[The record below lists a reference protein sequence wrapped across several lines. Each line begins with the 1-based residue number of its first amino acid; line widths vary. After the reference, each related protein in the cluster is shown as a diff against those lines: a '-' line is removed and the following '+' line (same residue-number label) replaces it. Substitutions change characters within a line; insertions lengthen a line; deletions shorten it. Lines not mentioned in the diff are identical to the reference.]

1 MKMPTAAINLS
12 PSSWSNTLASFSKR
26 SSVSISYTNQFIR
39 TMLTSHA
46 DTQALAL
53 LFDVVTTTTGPP
65 TAVFVPPPQ
74 HLALSAT
81 LLVHPATTTRAKSP
95 AEEEA
100 PAAALRLLRLANTL
114 VGPLNARLGVAFSF
128 THFQSTRQGR
138 RRRGAAE
145 DDTFADPE
153 DAKQLNLELAQS
165 AALWSRAEDFWHA
178 VGWAFNCSVLHR
190 ERWDRWR
197 VWLEFM
203 CEVLEDDWR
212 ERMRLA
218 EAEAAAAQNNND
230 VPNGK
235 LKRRLRNRTDNH
247 DQHTAVL
254 RDSLICRYITDPS
267 AGFGRNRRI
276 LRAVF
281 ADGGPSAVNEF
292 RQVFHNELRPLRSK
306 AGDQPGNIKKREVE
320 VNVDQGVYGDYLT
333 EKDDDDDDDDDLAT
347 TEKGTPARKTK
358 RPRRATRSTGDNTTT
373 VEKAPPQPSPPPP
386 STTNTP
392 ATHDPSL
399 LGGLTSLS
407 LRQRLLE
414 LLSQVSQR
422 LPREFLPLEDLY
434 HLFVENIRHQPLP
447 IYQALVSPSTLSYLS
462 PAAHT
467 TLCEFLLYRLRESG
481 APDSN
486 EDYLSQAKLE
496 HCFLPFAASTAA
508 VADNAKVSI
517 ALEALVML
525 LAQSDLLTVTDGF
538 RSAVE
543 CGIEA
548 RAEKVQ
554 TEGAQATV
562 GGGRGRGKGRVAE
575 DVEWSWLI
583 ESGERLMFLLEVL
596 S

>member
-1 MKMPTAAINLS
+1 MDLDEDTYRCHKPLPFELVQHIGIFFEEKL
-12 PSSWSNTLASFSKR
+12 
-26 SSVSISYTNQFIR
+26 Y
-39 TMLTSHA
+39 
-46 DTQALAL
+46 TQALAL
-53 LFDVVTTTTGPP
+53 LFDIVTTTTGPP
-65 TAVFVPPPQ
+65 TPVFVPPPQ

-81 LLVHPATTTRAKSP
+81 ILVHPATTTRAKSP
-95 AEEEA
+95 AEEGA
-100 PAAALRLLRLANTL
+100 PAAALRLLRLANNL

-128 THFQSTRQGR
+128 THFQSSRQGR
-138 RRRGAAE
+138 RRRGAPE

-165 AALWSRAEDFWHA
+165 AALWSRAEDFWHV

-190 ERWDRWR
+190 ERWDCWR

-212 ERMRLA
+212 ERTRLA
-218 EAEAAAAQNNND
+218 EVAAMQNNND
-230 VPNGK
+230 APNGTA
-235 LKRRLRNRTDNH
+235 KRRLRNKTDNQ
-247 DQHTAVL
+247 DQHAAVL

-281 ADGGPSAVNEF
+281 ADGSSSAVNEF
-292 RQVFHNELRPLRSK
+292 RQVFHNELRLLPNK
-306 AGDQPGNIKKREVE
+306 GGDQPGKIKKREVE

-333 EKDDDDDDDDDLAT
+333 EKEDDDDKLST
-347 TEKGTPARKTK
+347 TEKSTTSTRKTK
-358 RPRRATRSTGDNTTT
+358 RPRRATRSNGDTT
-373 VEKAPPQPSPPPP
+373 VERTPPQPSPPPP

-392 ATHDPSL
+392 ATNDASL

-422 LPREFLPLEDLY
+422 LPGEFLPLEDLY

-467 TLCEFLLYRLRESG
+467 TLCEFLLYRLRESA
-481 APDSN
+481 APDSS
-486 EDYLSQAKLE
+486 EDYLSQTKLE

-508 VADNAKVSI
+508 VADNAKMSI

-525 LAQSDLLTVTDGF
+525 LAQSDLLTVTDSF

-554 TEGAQATV
+554 TEGAQAATV
-562 GGGRGRGKGRVAE
+562 GGARGRGRGKSRVAE

>member
-1 MKMPTAAINLS
+1 MDIDEDAYRCHKPLPYELVQHIGIFFEEKLYA
-12 PSSWSNTLASFSKR
+12 
-26 SSVSISYTNQFIR
+26 
-39 TMLTSHA
+39 
-46 DTQALAL
+46 QALAL
-53 LFDVVTTTTGPP
+53 LFDIVTTTTGPP
-65 TAVFVPPPQ
+65 TPVFVPPPQ

-100 PAAALRLLRLANTL
+100 PAAALRLLRLANNL
-114 VGPLNARLGVAFSF
+114 VGPLNSRLGVAFSF
-128 THFQSTRQGR
+128 THFQSSRQGR

-218 EAEAAAAQNNND
+218 EVAALQNNND
-230 VPNGK
+230 APNGTA
-235 LKRRLRNRTDNH
+235 KRRLRNRTDNQ

-281 ADGGPSAVNEF
+281 ADGSSSAVSEF
-292 RQVFHNELRPLRSK
+292 RQVFHNELRPLRNTG
-306 AGDQPGNIKKREVE
+306 GDPPGNIKKREVE

-333 EKDDDDDDDDDLAT
+333 EKDDDDDDLST
-347 TEKGTPARKTK
+347 TEKGTPSRKTK
-358 RPRRATRSTGDNTTT
+358 RPRRATRSTTTT
-373 VEKAPPQPSPPPP
+373 GDTTIETRPQQSPPPP

-392 ATHDPSL
+392 LTNDASL

-414 LLSQVSQR
+414 LLSQVSQK

-447 IYQALVSPSTLSYLS
+447 IYQALISPSTLSYLS

-467 TLCEFLLYRLRESG
+467 TLCEFLLYRLRESA

-486 EDYLSQAKLE
+486 EDYLNQTKLE
-496 HCFLPFAASTAA
+496 SCFLPFAASTAA
-508 VADNAKVSI
+508 VADNAKMSI

-554 TEGAQATV
+554 TEGAQAATGGGG

-583 ESGERLMFLLEVL
+583 ESGERLMFLLEVVG
-596 S
+596 